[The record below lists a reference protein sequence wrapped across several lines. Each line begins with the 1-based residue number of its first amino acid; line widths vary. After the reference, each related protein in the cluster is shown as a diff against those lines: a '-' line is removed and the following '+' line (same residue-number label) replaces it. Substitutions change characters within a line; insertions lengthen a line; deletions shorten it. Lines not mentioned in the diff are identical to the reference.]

1 MLVFSSFLTDHGTST
16 VNIEIVHYPPC
27 LVISIK
33 YWVVTPDEQSS
44 ECMPRGLRVAGGS
57 GGGASSILLN
67 IQY

>member
-1 MLVFSSFLTDHGTST
+1 MLVFSSFLTDHDTST

-33 YWVVTPDEQSS
+33 YW
-44 ECMPRGLRVAGGS
+44 ECMPRELRVAGGS